1 MFLGQM
7 IADIEDLVV
16 GFGAVGKMEAQV
28 VVERLFQLDR
38 DPALVRPDLYP
49 AVEQL
54 ARTQA
59 IKGANKFAGMIVEG
73 LIAFLELV
81 KFFQHG
87 DRYDNV
93 MFLKIVDAGGIVQDD
108 IGVEN
113 ERLG

>member
-28 VVERLFQLDR
+28 VVECLFQLDR

-81 KFFQHG
+81 KLFQPLREGKCEMVSG
-87 DRYDNV
+87 DTPEE
-93 MFLKIVDAGGIVQDD
+93 AGMKLAVRLR
-108 IGVEN
+108 EN
-113 ERLG
+113 KVI